1 MVIHKKN
8 VDYHMALG
16 HNGRMYKRFL
26 PLVNFLEK
34 KSHFLFGPRSTG
46 KTTLIRQLFPGARLY
61 DLLEP
66 RTYGRIL
73 NNPSLL
79 EEEHRE
85 EGEIVIIDE
94 IQKFPALLDEIHRL
108 IELKKYRFLLTGSSA
123 RKLKRGGANLLAGRA
138 WWASLFP
145 LTSHEIPHFDLI
157 TYLNRGGL
165 PFVYDSPDYGQ
176 ELEAYTALYLKEEVQ
191 NEALTRNVRAFS
203 ESLLALALSNGREIN
218 YDNMASDLQVSP
230 GTLKNYVGILEDTL
244 LGFKLPGYTKTK
256 KRKAIS
262 RFKYY
267 FFDLGVVN
275 SLCQRGE
282 IKPKSEH
289 FGRAFEHFI
298 LLEIRAFLSYH
309 GKTREMRYWRSTSQF
324 EVDLLVD
331 DTLALEIKSSH
342 LVQNKDLK
350 GIRALKEENLMDSYM
365 VVSLDT
371 NHRQTSD
378 GIHILPW
385 REFLESLWKGN
396 IL

>member
-1 MVIHKKN
+1 
-8 VDYHMALG
+8 
-16 HNGRMYKRFL
+16 MYKRFL

-73 NNPSLL
+73 DNPSLL

-108 IELKKYRFLLTGSSA
+108 IELKKYRFLLAGSST
-123 RKLKRGGANLLAGRA
+123 RKLK
-138 WWASLFP
+138 
-145 LTSHEIPHFDLI
+145 
-157 TYLNRGGL
+157 
-165 PFVYDSPDYGQ
+165 
-176 ELEAYTALYLKEEVQ
+176 
-191 NEALTRNVRAFS
+191 
-203 ESLLALALSNGREIN
+203 
-218 YDNMASDLQVSP
+218 
-230 GTLKNYVGILEDTL
+230 
-244 LGFKLPGYTKTK
+244 
-256 KRKAIS
+256 
-262 RFKYY
+262 
-267 FFDLGVVN
+267 
-275 SLCQRGE
+275 
-282 IKPKSEH
+282 
-289 FGRAFEHFI
+289 
-298 LLEIRAFLSYH
+298 
-309 GKTREMRYWRSTSQF
+309 
-324 EVDLLVD
+324 
-331 DTLALEIKSSH
+331 EIKSSH

-371 NHRQTSD
+371 SCRQTSD
-378 GIHILPW
+378 GIHIFPW